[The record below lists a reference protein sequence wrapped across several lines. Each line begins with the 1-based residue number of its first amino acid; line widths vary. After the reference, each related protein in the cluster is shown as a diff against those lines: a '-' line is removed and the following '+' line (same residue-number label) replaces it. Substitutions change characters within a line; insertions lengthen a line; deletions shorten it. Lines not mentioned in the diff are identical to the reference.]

1 MTTIQTTGFAGF
13 NHKFWFAVI
22 AILIAAI
29 CYPLG
34 NRQIGVRY
42 PDFNGLEKVFGML
55 IATYPTFIL
64 LAIIGYLRSG
74 LPNHTTLLST
84 FTVALSSGVI
94 ATVLFFQATAM
105 AARKMEVLATVEATH
120 SFEVIFT
127 VLLGVLFLNHA
138 LPTHIQLLGL
148 LVMILGIVGINLT
161 RKRRY

>member
-1 MTTIQTTGFAGF
+1 M
-13 NHKFWFAVI
+13 
-22 AILIAAI
+22 
-29 CYPLG
+29 
-34 NRQIGVRY
+34 
-42 PDFNGLEKVFGML
+42 
-55 IATYPTFIL
+55 
-64 LAIIGYLRSG
+64 
-74 LPNHTTLLST
+74 PNHTTLLST

-105 AARKMEVLATVEATH
+105 AARNMEVLATVEATQ